1 MAIPWLSRARRS
13 LRGLLRRSGRLDGAP
28 ISKISLLVIV
38 LIDLFIL
45 VNILTGLDAIAAW
58 PLTPPQSHP
67 CQQAWSDYRRQRAP
81 QRDLEAIEAALPA
94 PGEGRTAAGLRQRWL
109 ESARGRLGG
118 VEATCLTYA
127 ELSDRISEDAR
138 LQALGAGLRQR
149 RQEIAQI
156 ETASEAIRRQYDSSL
171 LEQIAGQPRSRSLN
185 PVAAA
190 EARRRLEADQGRI
203 VALRQQTEGLAGELL
218 GQPASRR
225 FLAFLNE
232 PRAFSALERSYER
245 AVFWFPSLQL
255 LLQSLFLLPLLL
267 GSLAVH
273 RQAARRGHD
282 LVALISW
289 HLLVITLI
297 PLLLKLLAFTQVGAL
312 FTLLAGW
319 IRTRLGDLLFLISY
333 LYILLIP
340 LLGYGLIQLLQ
351 KVVLHPRLQAMARVQ
366 RGRCLRCARRLPP
379 DSAHCPYCGTGQLQP
394 CPACD
399 RPTQRGLPHCRHC
412 GHSLISTSVS
422 AFPLPARPLA

>member
-1 MAIPWLSRARRS
+1 
-13 LRGLLRRSGRLDGAP
+13 
-28 ISKISLLVIV
+28 
-38 LIDLFIL
+38 
-45 VNILTGLDAIAAW
+45 
-58 PLTPPQSHP
+58 
-67 CQQAWSDYRRQRAP
+67 
-81 QRDLEAIEAALPA
+81 
-94 PGEGRTAAGLRQRWL
+94 
-109 ESARGRLGG
+109 

-127 ELSDRISEDAR
+127 ELSDRISGDAR

-149 RQEIAQI
+149 RQEIARI

-190 EARRRLEADQGRI
+190 EARRRLEADRARI

-218 GQPASRR
+218 GHPASRR
-225 FLAFLNE
+225 FLSFLNE
-232 PRAFSALERSYER
+232 PRAFAALERSHER

-273 RQAARRGHD
+273 RRAARRGHD

-319 IRTRLGDLLFLISY
+319 IRSRLGDLLFLISY

-379 DSAHCPYCGTGQLQP
+379 DSAHCPYCGTGQLQQ

-412 GHSLISTSVS
+412 GHALISTSVS
-422 AFPLPARPLA
+422 AFPPPGRPLA